1 MSWIRNTGSAADG
14 NYLLGV
20 LDLLE
25 LLLGQEFPLTLEL
38 LLQLLPLLLHF
49 LLPHLLQL
57 LSGKRVCLLLR
68 IEHFDADPE
77 HRLRS
82 FIVILIAS

>member
-1 MSWIRNTGSAADG
+1 MERSHESAEDG

-25 LLLGQEFPLTLEL
+25 LLLGQEFSLTLEL
-38 LLQLLPLLLHF
+38 LLQLLPLLLHL

-57 LSGKRVCLLLR
+57 LSEKGYAYRLLR
-68 IEHFDADPE
+68 RENFDANLE
-77 HRLRS
+77 LRL
-82 FIVILIAS
+82 